1 MSQFADSLLTALLGW
16 MRSLFSGFLSLT
28 QGNGGGFLSWMS
40 RRWFVL
46 AAIVLVAG
54 LTVDAVIYILRWHPQ
69 EVWRSKLHLL
79 AHRREEAAADARF
92 KEGYDNALTDFNF
105 ADTPIEPL
113 VSHEEEVAEML
124 AAYYASAPTTQEEI
138 DIHQLPGADNIPI
151 ERRRRSSRHGRR
163 AMRIHFR
170 LPDLSETGRSA
181 YPEPPVNA
189 REAFNAP
196 VYPAMEPMQDQEEEF
211 DHE

>member
-1 MSQFADSLLTALLGW
+1 
-16 MRSLFSGFLSLT
+16 
-28 QGNGGGFLSWMS
+28 
-40 RRWFVL
+40 
-46 AAIVLVAG
+46 
-54 LTVDAVIYILRWHPQ
+54 
-69 EVWRSKLHLL
+69 
-79 AHRREEAAADARF
+79 
-92 KEGYDNALTDFNF
+92 
-105 ADTPIEPL
+105 
-113 VSHEEEVAEML
+113 ML

-211 DHE
+211 DHEGVSPACRFRAANASAFGNGSRCFFCIL